1 MEIKEL
7 EKIAKINEAIKN
19 KILKLEIEDVNTG
32 KIKKVSLDVFC
43 DKYYNRF
50 FDYLFYVNGD
60 FFEGSTGF
68 DIYDIL
74 LNQIKI

>member
-19 KILKLEIEDVNTG
+19 KALKLEIEDVNTG